1 MIYVI
6 KGSEASFIEAK
17 LKELT
22 KGYNDLIKLD
32 GSSKDFSIDEM
43 LEACNT
49 NSLFSDKNIVLVKDP
64 YFLIKKVDDKEL
76 DNLYAYIAS
85 PAYECDLILYTL
97 EDKFNVKL
105 KAYKQIIANAELI
118 SLDALDYKNFNN
130 YCYSRLN
137 EEGIKINRN
146 LAYYLTNICKRDASL
161 FNQNLEVLK
170 LYPGNIDEDV
180 IDKLCTSSDN
190 NLVYDLINAICAKD
204 INKSIIFERKLLSN
218 TDSILGVIALLAN
231 SLRQTYY
238 IGFLYDKGYRK
249 AEIVN
254 ECKISEFIIN
264 KSLDM
269 LNKYDKH
276 TIINLL
282 NDLSTLECSCKAD
295 YGIPDNSKF
304 ELFLLRMMEN
314 KSYASN

>member
-22 KGYNDLIKLD
+22 KGYDNPIKLD

-43 LEACNT
+43 LESCNT
-49 NSLFSDKNIVLVKDP
+49 NSLFADKNMVLVKDP

-76 DNLYAYIAS
+76 NNLYAYISS
-85 PAYECDLILYTL
+85 PAYETDLVLYTL
-97 EDKFNVKL
+97 EDKFNTKL
-105 KAYKQIIANAELI
+105 KTFKQVISNAELI
-118 SLDALDYKNFNN
+118 SLDILDYKNFNS
-130 YCYSRLN
+130 YCYSRIN
-137 EEGIKINRN
+137 EEGLKINRN
-146 LAYYLTNICKRDASL
+146 VAYYLTNICKRDASL

-170 LYPGNIDEDV
+170 LYPGNIDETV

-204 INKSIIFERKLLSN
+204 INKSIIFERKLLN
-218 TDSILGVIALLAN
+218 ETDSILGVIALLAN

-238 IGFLYDKGYRK
+238 IGYLYDKGYRK
-249 AEIVN
+249 AVILN
-254 ECKISEFIIN
+254 ECKISEFIVN

-269 LNKYDKH
+269 LNKYDKNA
-276 TIINLL
+276 IINLL
-282 NDLSTLECSCKAD
+282 NDLSELECSCKAN
-295 YGIPDNSKF
+295 YGISDNNKF
-304 ELFLLRMMEN
+304 ELFLLKMMEN
-314 KSYASN
+314 KNYASN

>member
-22 KGYNDLIKLD
+22 KGYDNPIKLD

-43 LEACNT
+43 LESCNT
-49 NSLFSDKNIVLVKDP
+49 NSLFADKNMVLVKDP

-76 DNLYAYIAS
+76 NNLYAYISS
-85 PAYECDLILYTL
+85 PAYETDLVLYTL
-97 EDKFNVKL
+97 EDIFNTKL
-105 KAYKQIIANAELI
+105 KAFKQVISNAELI
-118 SLDALDYKNFNN
+118 SLDILDYKNFNS
-130 YCYSRLN
+130 YCYSRIN
-137 EEGIKINRN
+137 EEGLKINRN
-146 LAYYLTNICKRDASL
+146 VAYYLTNICKRDASL

-170 LYPGNIDEDV
+170 LYPGNIDETV

-204 INKSIIFERKLLSN
+204 INKSIIFERKLLN
-218 TDSILGVIALLAN
+218 ETDSILGVIALLAN

-238 IGFLYDKGYRK
+238 IGYLYDKGYRK
-249 AEIVN
+249 AEILN
-254 ECKISEFIIN
+254 ECKISEFIVN

-269 LNKYDKH
+269 LNKYDKNA
-276 TIINLL
+276 IINLL
-282 NDLSTLECSCKAD
+282 NDLSELECSCKAN
-295 YGIPDNSKF
+295 YGISDTNKF
-304 ELFLLRMMEN
+304 ELFLLKMMEN
-314 KSYASN
+314 KNYASN